1 MRELKNSEP
10 LADFARGGGLVERV
24 EMDAGNAL
32 IEKIGALLCGVVQA
46 DLAKRFAG
54 VACALQGL
62 EKTPRKTGAAC
73 EFGHSAHRRLAGHWH
88 DAGNDGHI
96 NACQRAPLAKVVEVV
111 VM

>member
-1 MRELKNSEP
+1 MEELKNSEP

-54 VACALQGL
+54 VTSALQGL
-62 EKTPRKTGAAC
+62 EKTGWKTRASC
-73 EFGHSAHRRLAGHWH
+73 EFGHSAHRRLAGHGH
-88 DAGNDGHI
+88 DAGNDRH
-96 NACQRAPLAKVVEVV
+96 
-111 VM
+111 M